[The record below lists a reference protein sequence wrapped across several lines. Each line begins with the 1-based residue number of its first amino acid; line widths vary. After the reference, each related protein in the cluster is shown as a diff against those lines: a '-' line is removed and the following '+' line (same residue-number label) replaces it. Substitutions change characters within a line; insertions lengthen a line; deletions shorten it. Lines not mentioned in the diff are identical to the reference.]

1 MIPGVQYRRL
11 GSTGCRVSAVAL
23 GTWLNFGKRLDDDAA
38 RALVRKSF
46 DLGINFI
53 DTADVYDLGGAET
66 QLGSVLKGVPR
77 KDYVLASKVYFPTGP
92 GPNERGLSRKHI
104 FETLHTSL
112 ERLRTSYVDLFQ
124 CHRFDEETPLEE
136 TVRAFGDLIAQGKIH
151 YWGVSMWTAE
161 QLVEAADVAHQLG
174 APPPVSEQ
182 PPYSL
187 LKREIEAEVVPAC
200 RRLGIGILPYSPL
213 AQGALTG
220 KYLSGARPDGSRAV
234 DPKRNQFILRYL
246 EDEPQAMVARMVELA
261 GAAGMP
267 PAQLA
272 LAWVLDHPEV
282 SSVIV
287 GATSGAQLEEN
298 ARATEIS
305 LDRGLRAELD
315 ALFTPAP

>member
-1 MIPGVQYRRL
+1 MIPGVQYRHL

-23 GTWLNFGKRLDDDAA
+23 GTWLNFGKRLDDDDA
-38 RALVRKSF
+38 RAIVRQSF

-66 QLGSVLKGVPR
+66 QLGRVLADVPR

-104 FETLHTSL
+104 FETVHASL
-112 ERLRTSYVDLFQ
+112 ERLRTPYVDLFQ
-124 CHRFDEETPLEE
+124 CHRFDEETPVEE
-136 TVRAFGDLIAQGKIH
+136 TVRAFGDLIRQGKVF
-151 YWGVSMWTAE
+151 YWGVSMWTE
-161 QLVEAADVAHQLG
+161 DELVEAVDTAHQLG
-174 APPPVSEQ
+174 VPPPVSEQ

-187 LKREIEAEVVPAC
+187 LKREIEAEVMPTC
-200 RRLGIGILPYSPL
+200 KRLGIGILPYSPL

-220 KYLSGARPDGSRAV
+220 KYLSGARPGGSRAA

-246 EDEPQAMVARMVELA
+246 EERPQAMVARLAELA
-261 GAAGMP
+261 DAAGMP

-272 LAWVLDHPEV
+272 LAWVLDHEEV

-287 GATSGAQLEEN
+287 GATSPAQMEVN
-298 ARATEIS
+298 AKATEVP

-315 ALFTPAP
+315 AVFKPWA

>member
-38 RALVRKSF
+38 RALVRKAF
-46 DLGINFI
+46 DVGINFI

-66 QLGSVLKGVPR
+66 QLGAVLSDVPR
-77 KDYVLASKVYFPTGP
+77 KDYVLASKVFFPTGP
-92 GPNERGLSRKHI
+92 GPNERGLGRKHV
-104 FETLHTSL
+104 FETVHTSL
-112 ERLRTSYVDLFQ
+112 ERLRTPYLDLFQ

-136 TVRAFGDLIAQGKIH
+136 TVRAFGDLIRQGKIH

-161 QLVEAADVAHQLG
+161 QLSEVVDLAHQLG
-174 APPPVSEQ
+174 VPAPVSEQ

-187 LKREIEAEVVPAC
+187 LKREIEAEVMPAC
-200 RRLGIGILPYSPL
+200 RQLGIGILPYSPL

-220 KYLSGARPDGSRAV
+220 KYLERARPDGSRAV
-234 DPKRNQFILRYL
+234 DPKRNQFIQRYL
-246 EDEPQAMVARMVELA
+246 EEGPQAKVARMVELA
-261 GAAGMP
+261 GSAGLP

-272 LAWVLDHPEV
+272 LAWVLDHRDEV

-287 GATSGAQLEEN
+287 GATSAAQLEEN
-298 ARATEIS
+298 ARAAEI
-305 LDRGLRAELD
+305 ELD
-315 ALFTPAP
+315 AGLRRELDELFTP

>member
-1 MIPGVQYRRL
+1 VQYRHL

-38 RALVRKSF
+38 RALVRKSL

-66 QLGSVLKGVPR
+66 QLGKVLTDVPR

-104 FETLHTSL
+104 FETVHTSL
-112 ERLRTSYVDLFQ
+112 ERLRTSHVDLYQ

-136 TVRAFGDLIAQGKIH
+136 TVRAFGDLIAQGKIL
-151 YWGVSMWTAE
+151 YWGVSMWTAD
-161 QLVEAADVAHQLG
+161 QLVEAADLAHQLG
-174 APPPVSEQ
+174 APPPISEQ

-187 LKREIEAEVVPAC
+187 LKREIEAEVMPAC

-234 DPKRNQFILRYL
+234 DPKRNQFIQRYL
-246 EDEPQAMVARMVELA
+246 EEDPQAKVARMVELA
-261 GAAGMP
+261 GAAGLA

-272 LAWVLDHPEV
+272 LAWVLDHVEV

-287 GATSGAQLEEN
+287 GATSAAQLEEN
-298 ARATEIS
+298 ARAVEIR
-305 LDRGLRAELD
+305 LDRGVRAELD
-315 ALFTPAP
+315 ELFTP

>member
-1 MIPGVQYRRL
+1 MIPRVQYRRL

-38 RALVRKSF
+38 RALVRGAF
-46 DLGINFI
+46 DAGINFI

-66 QLGSVLKGVPR
+66 QLGTVLSGVPR
-77 KDYVLASKVYFPTGP
+77 KDYVLASKVFFPTGP

-104 FETLHTSL
+104 FETVHTSL
-112 ERLRTSYVDLFQ
+112 ERLRTSYIDLFQ
-124 CHRFDEETPLEE
+124 CRRFDAETPVEE
-136 TVRAFGDLIAQGKIH
+136 TVRAFGDLIRQGKIL
-151 YWGVSMWTAE
+151 YWGVSMWTAD
-161 QLVEAADVAHQLG
+161 QLVEAVDLAHQLG

-220 KYLSGARPDGSRAV
+220 KYLAGARPDGSRAV
-234 DPKRNQFILRYL
+234 DPKRNQFIPRYL
-246 EDEPQAMVARMVELA
+246 EDEPQARVARMVELA

-272 LAWVLDHPEV
+272 LAWVLDHEEV
-282 SSVIV
+282 ASVIV
-287 GATSGAQLEEN
+287 GATSARQLEEN
-298 ARATEIS
+298 ARAAEIS

-315 ALFTPAP
+315 ELFAPTP

>member
-1 MIPGVQYRRL
+1 MIPPVQYRRL

-23 GTWLNFGKRLDDDAA
+23 GTWLNFGKRLDDDDA
-38 RALVRKSF
+38 RAIVRRSF

-66 QLGSVLKGVPR
+66 QLGQVLADVPR
-77 KDYVLASKVYFPTGP
+77 KDYVLASKVFFPTGP
-92 GPNERGLSRKHI
+92 GPNERGLSRKHV
-104 FETLHTSL
+104 FETVHASL
-112 ERLRTSYVDLFQ
+112 ERLRTPYVDLFQ
-124 CHRFDEETPLEE
+124 CHRFDEETPVEE
-136 TVRAFGDLIAQGKIH
+136 TVRAFGDLIRQGKIF

-161 QLVEAADVAHQLG
+161 ELVEAADIAHQLG
-174 APPPVSEQ
+174 VPAPVSEQ

-187 LKREIEAEVVPAC
+187 LKREIEAEIMPTC

-220 KYLSGARPDGSRAV
+220 KYLAGARPTGSRAA

-246 EDEPQAMVARMVELA
+246 EEQPQKMVARLVELA
-261 GAAGMP
+261 EAAGMP

-272 LAWVLDHPEV
+272 LAWVLDHEEV

-287 GATSGAQLEEN
+287 GATSPAQMEQN
-298 ARATEIS
+298 AKATEVP

-315 ALFTPAP
+315 AVFTPWT